1 MAKTSNSFIETFLG
15 AFVIVVAACFVYFV
29 YTSSQAGRS
38 IHGYTVSAKFQRID
52 GLHVGSD
59 VKVSGVKVGS
69 VLSLEIDPKS
79 YQAKATLFINDSIK
93 LPTDSSA
100 AIVSEGLLG
109 GKYIALDPGGDSEL
123 LVDKSIINQ
132 TESSVNLETLLNKFL
147 FSKPDESSSKK
158 NHR

>member
-1 MAKTSNSFIETFLG
+1 MAKTSNSIIETLLG
-15 AFVIVVAACFVYFV
+15 GFVIAVSAYFVYFA
-29 YTSSQAGRS
+29 YTSGQAGRS
-38 IHGYTVSAKFQRID
+38 SNGYTVMAKFQRTD

-79 YQAKATLFINDSIK
+79 YQARATLFINNSIK
-93 LPTDSSA
+93 LPMDSSA

-109 GKYIALDPGGDSEL
+109 GKYISLDPGADSEL
-123 LVDKSIINQ
+123 LADKGIITQ

-147 FSKPDESSSKK
+147 FSKADDSNPKK
-158 NHR
+158 KP

>member
-1 MAKTSNSFIETFLG
+1 MAKVSNSLVETFLG
-15 AFVIVVAACFVYFV
+15 AFVIVVAVGFVYFAYV
-29 YTSSQAGRS
+29 SGQDGRS
-38 IHGYTVSAKFQRID
+38 MHGYTVTAKFQRID

-79 YQAKATLFINDSIK
+79 YQAKAVLFINDSMK

-100 AIVSEGLLG
+100 SIVSEGLLG
-109 GKYIALDPGGDSEL
+109 GKYIALDPGVESEL
-123 LVDKSIINQ
+123 LGDKDIITQ

-147 FSKPDESSSKK
+147 FSKSDESSSKK
-158 NHR
+158 K

>member
-15 AFVIVVAACFVYFV
+15 AFVIVVAAYFIYFA
-29 YTSSQAGRS
+29 YTSGQDGRS
-38 IHGYTVSAKFQRID
+38 LQGYTVSAKFQRID

-69 VLSLEIDPKS
+69 VLTLEIDPKS
-79 YQAKATLFINDSIK
+79 YQAKATLFINNTIK
-93 LPTDSSA
+93 LPTDSTA

-109 GKYIALDPGGDSEL
+109 GKYIALDPGADSDL
-123 LVDKSIINQ
+123 LADKGVIAQ

-147 FSKPDESSSKK
+147 FSKSDDNSSKK
-158 NHR
+158 KS

>member
-15 AFVIVVAACFVYFV
+15 AFVIVVAVCFVYFA
-29 YTSSQAGRS
+29 YTSGQDGRS
-38 IHGYTVSAKFQRID
+38 MRGYTVSAKFQRID

-109 GKYIALDPGGDSEL
+109 GKYIALDPGADSEL
-123 LVDKSIINQ
+123 LGDKDVITQ

-147 FSKPDESSSKK
+147 FSKSDESLPKK
-158 NHR
+158 KS

>member
-1 MAKTSNSFIETFLG
+1 MAKVSNSLVETFLG
-15 AFVIVVAACFVYFV
+15 AFVIVVAVGFVYFA
-29 YTSSQAGRS
+29 YTSGQDGRS
-38 IHGYTVSAKFQRID
+38 MHGYTVTAKFQRID

-79 YQAKATLFINDSIK
+79 YQAKAILFINDSMK

-109 GKYIALDPGGDSEL
+109 GKYIALDPGTESEL
-123 LVDKSIINQ
+123 LGDKDVITQ

-147 FSKPDESSSKK
+147 FSKSDESSSKK
-158 NHR
+158 K